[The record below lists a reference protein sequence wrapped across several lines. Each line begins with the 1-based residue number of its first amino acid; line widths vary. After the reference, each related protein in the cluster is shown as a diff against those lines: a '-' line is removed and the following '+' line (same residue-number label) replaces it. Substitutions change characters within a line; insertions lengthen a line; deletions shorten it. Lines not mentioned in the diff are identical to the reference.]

1 MPASEARSHDPGLLT
16 IAELAKRYDLPESTA
31 RYYCKRFLDFLPHS
45 GHGKRRRYRPE
56 AMDVF
61 AIILPEMKKR
71 KDAAAVEAVLE
82 ESFPRVAVDESDAAS
97 APSHKG
103 SGGAFAADVD
113 GSAFMAAIERQNE
126 ALQGIASALARLA
139 STQGEIKALKEPMR
153 AVRGKAK
160 RPAPLCAQRRPEMA
174 RSYLFSASLRFFAGL
189 KRMTRLAGIRMVSPV
204 WGLRPVRAARL
215 VRLKVPTL
223 GRRMP

>member
-139 STQGEIKALKEPMR
+139 STQGEIKALKELVARQQTALERLGNELTRIRSLQDDAESTHQQDMEQ
-153 AVRGKAK
+153 
-160 RPAPLCAQRRPEMA
+160 LRRH
-174 RSYLFSASLRFFAGL
+174 LGH
-189 KRMTRLAGIRMVSPV
+189 LAGELHKTQSE
-204 WGLRPVRAARL
+204 
-215 VRLKVPTL
+215 
-223 GRRMP
+223 